1 LHITSD
7 LKRKGRFPPS
17 PNDITHTI
25 WFELDKLINIFNY
38 GIPNVYN
45 WENSKLKQLISIK
58 LISNIFKILGLAFNG
73 RIEDRLTR
81 APQIFAATTRLHPD
95 VFGFENNLRGGKNI
109 KQLNKPKKPTVK
121 PKKPTVKPKKPTV
134 KPKKPT
140 VKPKKPSVKPK
151 KPTDKPKKPTVKPK
165 KPTVKPKKPSVKPK
179 KPTVKPKKPSVK
191 PKKPSVKPKKPANM

>member
-1 LHITSD
+1 MLCIVCKRSSDRRVADRDIYHSSFYLHKIYERSAYIFKTSGLHITSD

-38 GIPNVYN
+38 GIPNEYN
-45 WENSKLKQLISIK
+45 WGNPMLKKLISIK

-95 VFGFENNLRGGKNI
+95 VFGFRDILRGGKNI
-109 KQLNKPKKPTVK
+109 KQLS
-121 PKKPTVKPKKPTV
+121 
-134 KPKKPT
+134 
-140 VKPKKPSVKPK
+140 KPKKPS
-151 KPTDKPKKPTVKPK
+151 
-165 KPTVKPKKPSVKPK
+165 VKPKKPSVKPK